1 MELIIAK
8 IFERAKAHPE
18 IIPDLNRLMDYYLPT
33 TVKLLK
39 AYEELDEQPSQ
50 GENIVNSKKEIEDT
64 LDTID
69 QAFEKLLDSFFEEA
83 AWDISSDIS
92 VLHNMFAQEGLT
104 ESDFDKVKVKR

>member
-1 MELIIAK
+1 MNKRIGIMGGTFDPIHIGHLILA
-8 IFERAKAHPE
+8 E
-18 IIPDLNRLMDYYLPT
+18 
-33 TVKLLK
+33 K
-39 AYEELDEQPSQ
+39 AYEELDGQPSQ

>member
-1 MELIIAK
+1 M
-8 IFERAKAHPE
+8 
-18 IIPDLNRLMDYYLPT
+18 
-33 TVKLLK
+33 KLLK
-39 AYEELDEQPSQ
+39 AYEELDGQPSQ

-92 VLHNMFAQEGLT
+92 GPSQHVCSGRT
-104 ESDFDKVKVKR
+104 DGKRF